1 MNASG
6 RGSNDD
12 AATTTGAHGWDG
24 ILEPEP
30 DTAHVDGYDLIEDV
44 NGVVGNGLYHAFDSG
59 VGEQNVKPLVAL
71 ERGLDVTLHLGW
83 LGNVRHCVASDCTV
97 KRVHDALQRRF
108 VAVHQQDPGAFV
120 SKELCRSRA
129 NASRPT
135 RNYGD
140 FAGKSCHHGSPQ
152 QHI

>member
-6 RGSNDD
+6 RGSNND

-59 VGEQNVKPLVAL
+59 VGEQNVVVSLNCRDEVLPRNTTQY
-71 ERGLDVTLHLGW
+71 ELHKG
-83 LGNVRHCVASDCTV
+83 RKSPDC
-97 KRVHDALQRRF
+97 L
-108 VAVHQQDPGAFV
+108 AV
-120 SKELCRSRA
+120 
-129 NASRPT
+129 
-135 RNYGD
+135 
-140 FAGKSCHHGSPQ
+140 
-152 QHI
+152 